1 MIIGKRIP
9 NLELNKINTV
19 KDAIDFFIQDKEV
32 DQRKGHPVAEWFI
45 EHKDEL
51 PPNML
56 FIPYIKERGIKR
68 EDRSK
73 RQKKR

>member
-19 KDAIDFFIQDKEV
+19 KDAIDFFIKDEES

-45 EHKDEL
+45 KHKDKL
-51 PPNML
+51 PPNMS
-56 FIPYIKERGIKR
+56 FIPYVKERGVKR

-73 RQKKR
+73 WKKI